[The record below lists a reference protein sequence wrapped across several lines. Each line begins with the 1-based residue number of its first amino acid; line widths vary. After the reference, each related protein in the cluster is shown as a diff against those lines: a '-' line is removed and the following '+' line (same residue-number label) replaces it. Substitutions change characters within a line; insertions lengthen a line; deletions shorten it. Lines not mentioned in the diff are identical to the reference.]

1 MDAVCCLTSHAVI
14 AGFGV
19 PGRTAAEVYKAAGV
33 SFCVIE
39 LNPATVD
46 RCGHTGVPII
56 QGNVADEATLRRAG
70 VEHADVL
77 LLLVPDEKAVL
88 AAIPLARKL
97 NRTMKIVAR
106 CAYTSSGLEAHRIGA
121 DETIVAEQVVAREV
135 HRLLETHTV

>member
-1 MDAVCCLTSHAVI
+1 MDHVCCLTSHAVI

-19 PGRTAAEVYKAAGV
+19 PGRAAAEIYKAAGI

-56 QGNVADEATLRRAG
+56 QGDVADEATLRRAG

-97 NRTMKIVAR
+97 NDRLRIVAR

-121 DETIVAEQVVAREV
+121 NETIIAEQVVAKEV
-135 HRLLETHTV
+135 QRLLEAHVV